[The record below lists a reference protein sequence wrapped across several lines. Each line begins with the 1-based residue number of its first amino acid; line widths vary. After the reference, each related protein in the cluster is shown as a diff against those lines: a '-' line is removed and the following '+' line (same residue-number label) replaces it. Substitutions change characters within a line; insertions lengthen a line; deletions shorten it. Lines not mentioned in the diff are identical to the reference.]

1 MKTVTLTI
9 LCTEEQEEEILEALR
24 AVQDTFSFDGIHAEI
39 KSE

>member
-9 LCTEEQEEEILEALR
+9 VCTEQQEERLLEAMR
-24 AVQDTFSFDGIHAEI
+24 AVADMLAADGIHAEI